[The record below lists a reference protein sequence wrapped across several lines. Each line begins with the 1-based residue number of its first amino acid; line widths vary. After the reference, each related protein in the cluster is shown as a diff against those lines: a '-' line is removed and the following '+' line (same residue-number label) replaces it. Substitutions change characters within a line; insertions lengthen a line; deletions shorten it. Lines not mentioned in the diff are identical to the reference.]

1 LPRLKKARRVRP
13 GDLIGIAAP
22 GFAVERARLE
32 AGVARLEQA
41 GYRVRWRDDLLA
53 RQGYLAG
60 SDERRAAELMELVD
74 DPEGAAIVCARGGY
88 GAHRIMARLDA
99 GRVRAAAKPLIGFS
113 DVTTLLLWQLR
124 RAGLAGFHGPM
135 FDRDAGPSDAELE
148 RLVQALAGEALPPLA
163 GSGRAG
169 GRAEGRLVGGS
180 LTLLAASLGTPW
192 ELDTRGALLVFE
204 EIGEKPYALDRD
216 LMHLAA
222 AGKLETALG
231 FGVGSL
237 LGCEDPKRATPTAD
251 DVVMELLGPLGKPVV
266 TGLPFGHENPN
277 LIWPVGVHAALDGE
291 RGELELLEAGVSASA
306 AKRRAP

>member
-1 LPRLKKARRVRP
+1 LPRLRKAQRVRP
-13 GDLIGIAAP
+13 GALIGIAAP
-22 GFAVERARLE
+22 GFAVARARLE
-32 AGVARLEQA
+32 AGVARLESA
-41 GYRVRWRDDLLA
+41 GYRVRWRDDLLSS
-53 RQGYLAG
+53 QGYLAG

-74 DPEGAAIVCARGGY
+74 DPEVAAIVCARGGY
-88 GAHRIMARLDA
+88 GAHRIMSRLDA
-99 GRVRAAAKPLIGFS
+99 RRVQAAAKPLVGFS

-124 RAGLAGFHGPM
+124 CAGLTGFHGPM
-135 FDRDAGPSDAELE
+135 FDRDGGPSDPELE
-148 RLVQALAGEALPPLA
+148 RLVRALAGDALPPLT

-192 ELDTRGALLVFE
+192 EVDTRGALLVFE

-216 LMHLAA
+216 LQHLAA
-222 AGKLETALG
+222 AGKLEQATG

-251 DVVMELLGPLGKPVV
+251 DVVMEILGPLGKPVV

-277 LIWPVGVHAALDGE
+277 LIWPVGVRAALDGE
-291 RGELELLEAGVSASA
+291 RGELVLLESGVV
-306 AKRRAP
+306 RR